1 MPRRPPWT
9 PHTDPWGTLGA
20 RVVEAKGARGAR
32 VGVGVSVSHGLELT
46 ASQRSAKSAL
56 AKGARPRGTR
66 ARRGRPP
73 GMCTPPPRSRAILAL
88 GLGVCCMGLVNASLG
103 FMMLGERG
111 VDNRAYVRALLKPKP
126 Q

>member
-1 MPRRPPWT
+1 MP
-9 PHTDPWGTLGA
+9 
-20 RVVEAKGARGAR
+20 
-32 VGVGVSVSHGLELT
+32 VSVFTVNKELSLQKLKMFV
-46 ASQRSAKSAL
+46 AFHRRSLDKV
-56 AKGARPRGTR
+56 G
-66 ARRGRPP
+66 P

-111 VDNRAYVRALLKPKP
+111 VENRERMRALLKPKP

>member
-1 MPRRPPWT
+1 MK
-9 PHTDPWGTLGA
+9 HCQQHACVGA
-20 RVVEAKGARGAR
+20 VRLAWDALDEAD
-32 VGVGVSVSHGLELT
+32 
-46 ASQRSAKSAL
+46 
-56 AKGARPRGTR
+56 
-66 ARRGRPP
+66 PP

-111 VDNRAYVRALLKPKP
+111 VENRERVRALLKPKP

>member
-1 MPRRPPWT
+1 M
-9 PHTDPWGTLGA
+9 LF
-20 RVVEAKGARGAR
+20 
-32 VGVGVSVSHGLELT
+32 
-46 ASQRSAKSAL
+46 AKSA
-56 AKGARPRGTR
+56 RPVFCVPPALDKVG
-66 ARRGRPP
+66 P

-111 VDNRAYVRALLKPKP
+111 VENRERMRALLKPKP

>member
-1 MPRRPPWT
+1 MN
-9 PHTDPWGTLGA
+9 
-20 RVVEAKGARGAR
+20 
-32 VGVGVSVSHGLELT
+32 SGLLDHVLLF
-46 ASQRSAKSAL
+46 AKSARL
-56 AKGARPRGTR
+56 FCCVPAPALDKVG
-66 ARRGRPP
+66 P

-111 VDNRAYVRALLKPKP
+111 VENRERMRALLKPKP

>member
-1 MPRRPPWT
+1 MKHCQQRASV
-9 PHTDPWGTLGA
+9 GA
-20 RVVEAKGARGAR
+20 C
-32 VGVGVSVSHGLELT
+32 EL
-46 ASQRSAKSAL
+46 A
-56 AKGARPRGTR
+56 GTR
-66 ARRGRPP
+66 STRLTP

-111 VDNRAYVRALLKPKP
+111 VENRERVRALLKPKP